1 MKKNMRKTA
10 YADGKVIRAM
20 TSIVLATRIGWGGSF
35 FRTWTK
41 QVSVAQPLFAE
52 CVHGLVPPAQLVQ
65 ATISFGPLD
74 SRLKLVS
81 ITPISLILVS
91 TVGWRWVRDL
101 TELASPPAGL
111 SPRPSSIRTLVGL
124 DESGFA
130 VEAEVDALTPSRVE
144 AAAEVAAAG
153 VAEEVAVAAGT
164 GEAAVEVAEAVEV
177 VPAAA
182 VAAADFSAAI
192 AVWNSFSIVSENI
205 FDVRGLASII
215 PILFRTAGRR

>member
-10 YADGKVIRAM
+10 YAEGKVIRAM

-35 FRTWTK
+35 FRTCTK

-91 TVGWRWVRDL
+91 TVGWRWVRDR
-101 TELASPPAGL
+101 TEVGSPVP
-111 SPRPSSIRTLVGL
+111 SPSPSSIKTLVGL
-124 DESGFA
+124 AGVELA
-130 VEAEVDALTPSRVE
+130 VETEVGVPAPWR
-144 AAAEVAAAG
+144 
-153 VAEEVAVAAGT
+153 VAEAVVAVAGAVAPA
-164 GEAAVEVAEAVEV
+164 EVVLAVEVAPGLEEADAAAA
-177 VPAAA
+177 AAA
-182 VAAADFSAAI
+182 VADFSAAI
-192 AVWNSFSIVSENI
+192 AVWNSLSMVSENI
-205 FDVRGLASII
+205 LDVRGLASII

>member
-10 YADGKVIRAM
+10 YAEGKVIRAM

-35 FRTWTK
+35 FRTCTK

-91 TVGWRWVRDL
+91 TVGWRWVRDR
-101 TELASPPAGL
+101 TEVGSPVP
-111 SPRPSSIRTLVGL
+111 SPSPSSTKTLVGL
-124 DESGFA
+124 AGVALA
-130 VEAEVDALTPSRVE
+130 VETEVGVPAPWRAAEAVAAAAGAV
-144 AAAEVAAAG
+144 AAAEV
-153 VAEEVAVAAGT
+153 VL
-164 GEAAVEVAEAVEV
+164 AVEVAPGLEEADAAAA
-177 VPAAA
+177 AAA
-182 VAAADFSAAI
+182 VADFSAAI
-192 AVWNSFSIVSENI
+192 AVWNSLSMVSENI
-205 FDVRGLASII
+205 LDVRGLASII